1 MADLFQGTPVTAPG
15 GNINSWSDSVS
26 QSSGS
31 SGSSGS
37 SYSTNN
43 LPGWYTDFQR
53 NLTGAATNVVQG
65 AAGQPVP
72 HQQQAGFTGDQ
83 TQSFQMV
90 RDAMGNWVPLMNA
103 AGANTAGAVPTAT
116 GYANNAVNAVAG
128 PSRNWPQ
135 EYRQYMSPYTASVV
149 DEIGRLG
156 NRNFTENIA
165 PAVDSSFIGNGQ
177 FGSTRNAEIMGRAA
191 RDSAADTLGKQ
202 QMALESGYKTAADIF
217 GADADR
223 TQRQQSLQAQTSLS
237 AGKTLGDLMLQ
248 TGAQQGNLGA
258 LMQKLG
264 LGDAT
269 ALNTTG
275 GQQQAQAQGALDLL
289 YKNAMADRNAPMDL
303 LSWAK
308 SIIAGTAA
316 PQESSSSQSSGSSQ
330 QSSSVQSSDSSTV
343 QAGPTNYTPSGLAQ
357 LMAAYGIYS
366 GEDFNKIFGNTK
378 KTGG

>member
-1 MADLFQGTPVTAPG
+1 MADFYTGAPVTAPG
-15 GNINSWSDSVS
+15 TVQNQWSDSVT
-26 QSSGS
+26 QASGG
-31 SGSSGS
+31 GSNS

-43 LPGWYTDFQR
+43 LPGWYTDFQK

-65 AAGQPVP
+65 VAGQPVP
-72 HQQQAGFTGDQ
+72 KQQQAAFTGDQ

-90 RDAMGNWVPLMNA
+90 RDAMGNWVPAMNA
-103 AGANTAGAVPTAT
+103 ATANTAGAVPTAT
-116 GYANNAVNAVAG
+116 GYVNNAVNAVAG
-128 PSRNWPQ
+128 PSRDWPQ
-135 EYRQYMSPYTASVV
+135 EYAKYMSPFTASVV

-165 PAVDSSFIGNGQ
+165 PAVDSSFIGAGQ
-177 FGSTRNAEIMGRAA
+177 FGSTRNADIMGRAA

-217 GADADR
+217 GSDADR
-223 TQRQQSLQAQTSLS
+223 TQKQQALQVNTNLT
-237 AGKTLGDLMLQ
+237 AGKTLGDLTLQ
-248 TGAQQGNLGA
+248 AGAQQGVLA
-258 LMQKLG
+258 QVLQKLG

-289 YKNAMADRNAPMDL
+289 YKNDMAERNAPMDL

-316 PQESSSSQSSGSSQ
+316 PSEQSASGSSFNNSQ
-330 QSSSVQSSDSSTV
+330 TVQSNDSSSVG
-343 QAGPTNYTPSGLAQ
+343 AGQTNYTPSGLSQ
-357 LMAAYGIYS
+357 LLAAYGIYT
-366 GEDFNKIFGNTK
+366 GDDMNKVLGGKT
-378 KTGG
+378 TGG

>member
-1 MADLFQGTPVTAPG
+1 MADLLNGTPVTAPG
-15 GNINSWSDSVS
+15 TVQNQWSDSVT
-26 QSSGS
+26 QTSGG
-31 SGSSGS
+31 GSNS

-43 LPGWYTDFQR
+43 LPGWYTDFQK

-83 TQSFQMV
+83 NQSFQMV

-116 GYANNAVNAVAG
+116 GYVNNAVNAVAG
-128 PSRNWPQ
+128 PSRNWPT
-135 EYRQYMSPYTASVV
+135 EFDRYMSPYTRSVV

-156 NRNFTENIA
+156 TRNFAENVA

-177 FGSTRNAEIMGRAA
+177 FGSTRNAEIMGRFA
-191 RDSAADTLGKQ
+191 RDNAADTLGKQ
-202 QMALESGYKTAADIF
+202 NAALESGYKTAADIF

-223 TQRQQSLQAQTSLS
+223 TQRQQGLQAQTSLA

-248 TGAQQGNLGA
+248 TGTAQGA
-258 LMQKLG
+258 LGQIMQKLA
-264 LGDAT
+264 LGDSA
-269 ALNTTG
+269 ALNATG
-275 GQQQAQAQGALDLL
+275 TQQQTQNQGALDLI
-289 YKNAMADRNAPMDL
+289 YKNAMGDRNANMDL
-303 LSWAK
+303 LTWAK

-316 PQESSSSQSSGSSQ
+316 PSEQSGSGSSFNNSQ
-330 QSSSVQSSDSSTV
+330 TVQSNDSSSVG
-343 QAGPTNYTPSGLAQ
+343 AGQTNYTPSQLAQ
-357 LMAAYGIYS
+357 LFAAYQIMTGATPS
-366 GEDFNKIFGNTK
+366 T

>member
-1 MADLFQGTPVTAPG
+1 MADLFNGTPVTAPG
-15 GNINSWSDSVS
+15 TVQNQWSDSVT
-26 QSSGS
+26 QTSGG
-31 SGSSGS
+31 GSTS

-43 LPGWYTDFQR
+43 LPGWYTDFQK

-83 TQSFQMV
+83 NQSFQMV

-116 GYANNAVNAVAG
+116 GYVNNAVNAVAG
-128 PSRNWPQ
+128 PSRDWPQ
-135 EYRQYMSPYTASVV
+135 EYAKYMSPYTASVV

-202 QMALESGYKTAADIF
+202 SMALESGYKTAADIF
-217 GADADR
+217 GNDADR

-248 TGAQQGNLGA
+248 TGAQQGNLA
-258 LMQKLG
+258 AIMQKLG

-275 GQQQAQAQGALDLL
+275 GQQQVQAQGALDLL
-289 YKNAMADRNAPMDL
+289 YKNQMADRNAPMDL

-316 PQESSSSQSSGSSQ
+316 PSEQSGSGSSFNNSQ
-330 QSSSVQSSDSSTV
+330 TVQSNDSSSVG
-343 QAGPTNYTPSGLAQ
+343 AGQTNFTPSGLAQ
-357 LMAAYGIYS
+357 LVAALKLYEG
-366 GEDFNKIFGNTK
+366 K
-378 KTGG
+378 